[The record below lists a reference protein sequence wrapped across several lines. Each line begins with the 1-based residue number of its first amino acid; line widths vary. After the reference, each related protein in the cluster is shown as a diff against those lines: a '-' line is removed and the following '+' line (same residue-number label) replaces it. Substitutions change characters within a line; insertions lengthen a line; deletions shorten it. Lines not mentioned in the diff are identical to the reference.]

1 VSEDRQMKRK
11 AIFTAIINISA
22 LLIFSVLLLIS
33 NSVKDSMKSQQTAE
47 EWAAQGDTR
56 FSQVSCFTSESSAL
70 TKDMLTKASY
80 QIDEKLKQ
88 ASINPYISED
98 SHQRIWTYAYSKS
111 AKLTVKNENKSTEAN
126 AVVAGG
132 DFFVFHPVKM
142 LSGYYFSPDDLMQ
155 DRIVID
161 EDLAWQMFG
170 SKNVVGM
177 TLQIKDRTFLVAGV
191 SSKPSDNISKLTYGK
206 EPKVYISYDAYA
218 DIFPDNNSITC
229 FEACIPNPVDSFAK
243 DTVKSTIGLDESKI
257 KLVENTNR
265 YSFINMIKFI
275 KSFAKRYIDDS
286 EIYYPFWENSARVAE
301 GRLSLLTALQ
311 IVFALPTVITVVVLI
326 IAGCR
331 AVKKHWKNAL
341 KRIFN
346 IPKKNKK
353 RKGTASEHNEND
365 KNTDTKSEDKKVL
378 IEKT

>member
-1 VSEDRQMKRK
+1 MKRK
-11 AIFTAIINISA
+11 VIFTAIINIAA
-22 LLIFSVLLLIS
+22 LLIFAVLILIS
-33 NSVKDSMKSQQTAE
+33 NIVKDGMKSQQTAE

-56 FSQVSCFTSESSAL
+56 FSQVSCFTSESSNL
-70 TKDMLTKASY
+70 TKDMLTNSSY

-98 SHQRIWTYAYSKS
+98 SRQRIWTYAYSKL
-111 AKLTVKNENKSTEAN
+111 AKLTVRGETKSTEAN
-126 AVVAGG
+126 VVAAGG
-132 DFFVFHPVKM
+132 DFFVFHPIKM

-155 DRIVID
+155 DRVVID
-161 EDLAWQMFG
+161 EDLAWQLFG

-177 TLQIKDRTFLVAGV
+177 TLQINDRTFLVAGV
-191 SSKPSDNISKLTYGK
+191 SSKPRDSISKLTYGK
-206 EPKVYISYDAYA
+206 EPKIYISYDAYA
-218 DIFPDNNSITC
+218 DMFPDNNSITC
-229 FEACIPNPVDSFAK
+229 FEACIPNPVDGFAK

-275 KSFAKRYIDDS
+275 KTFAKRYIDDS

-301 GRLSLLTALQ
+301 GRLSIIIALE
-311 IVFALPTVITVVVLI
+311 IVFILPTVVTVIILI

-341 KRIFN
+341 KCIFN
-346 IPKKNKK
+346 IPRKTKK
-353 RKGTASEHNEND
+353 RKGTASEQNKDDERND
-365 KNTDTKSEDKKVL
+365 ADNQDEKVL
-378 IEKT
+378 LDKT